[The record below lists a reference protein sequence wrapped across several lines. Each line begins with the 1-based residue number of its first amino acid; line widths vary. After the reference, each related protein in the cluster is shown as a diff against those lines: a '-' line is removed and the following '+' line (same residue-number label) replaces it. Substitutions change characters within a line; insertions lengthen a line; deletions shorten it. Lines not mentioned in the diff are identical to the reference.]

1 VTTTILTKIEALC
14 FANLLM
20 SNRNF
25 CEIAR
30 NRVLLE
36 IRNLVEPIEENKVVE
51 IVIGRR

>member
-1 VTTTILTKIEALC
+1 MNAKILDKEEALC

-30 NRVLLE
+30 NRILLE
-36 IRNLVEPIEENKVVE
+36 IRKLEEPILEAKISE
-51 IVIGRR
+51 IVLGKR